1 MSLAVLPWN
10 PARGFYHHLG
20 FTYVED
26 WLPYQISDEGLGRL
40 AAQDPERGSAPPR
53 G

>member
-26 WLPYQISDEGLGRL
+26 WLPYQLSGEDLDRL
-40 AAQDPERGSAPPR
+40 AAQDPERRKAPPR
-53 G
+53 P